1 MCVCV
6 CVGEFVFPN
15 NNVYIIILITEL
27 TSDLL
32 IISSAGFNGKF
43 YDKNMMNIFAREVV
57 KFLWEYIVEEF
68 EEKEML
74 EFIKYPTRLLHDATR
89 AENVEFLIILINLYP
104 DIVWEEDDEGKTIFD
119 VAIENRLENV
129 FNLIDEIGG
138 LNEFAMKHRLTNRN
152 YSMLH
157 TVANLATPN
166 NLNRVTGAAFQMQR
180 ELLWF
185 KVTCFRKLFFFYS
198 C

>member
-1 MCVCV
+1 MT
-6 CVGEFVFPN
+6 VGSLSTLTYN
-15 NNVYIIILITEL
+15 LITKNE
-27 TSDLL
+27 TFDLL
-32 IISSAGFNGKF
+32 TIGFSGI
-43 YDKNMMNIFAREVV
+43 YDKKMMNIFAREVV

-68 EEKEML
+68 QEKEML
-74 EFIKYPTRLLHDATR
+74 EFIKHPTRLLHDATR
-89 AENVEFLIILINLYP
+89 AENVEFLILLINLYP

-185 KVTCFRKLFFFYS
+185 KVLLLVIHTFKSLLPSSFSSIC
-198 C
+198 